1 MSYLVLV
8 WIRFSDEAGINI
20 CCTTSVVDPMKA
32 YDIEMTKTEN
42 LTSFMQN
49 DALIMD
55 MGIVKNAGYS
65 SRY

>member
-1 MSYLVLV
+1 
-8 WIRFSDEAGINI
+8 
-20 CCTTSVVDPMKA
+20 MKA

>member
-1 MSYLVLV
+1 
-8 WIRFSDEAGINI
+8 
-20 CCTTSVVDPMKA
+20 MKA

-49 DALIMD
+49 DALTMD

-65 SRY
+65 SR